1 MRLVLDTNVYDKLA
15 SDQDCLKLLERA
27 CRTGA
32 VEILRTHIQEDQLEA
47 IKDRAK
53 RDRMLGTMTAV
64 PATRVPTDG
73 SVLGQSKLGECRL
86 GDGSADIKLDDIRG
100 HGKPKHYADALLVT
114 TAAAI
119 ADVFVTEEKGRLP
132 RRIRATRSKLKVW
145 DFQELGAYLQSI
157 GLITGASPTGR

>member
-1 MRLVLDTNVYDKLA
+1 MRFVLDAMIYDKLA
-15 SDQDCLKLLERA
+15 SHRDCLKLLVRA
-27 CRTGA
+27 CRAGA
-32 VEILRTHIQEDQLEA
+32 VEVLRTHIQEEQLKA
-47 IKDRAK
+47 TPDATK
-53 RDRMLGTMTAV
+53 RDRLRATMEAI